1 MRCNSIC
8 QKSNLLLSPSIF
20 LSPQNVHRTVHT
32 RIDVCIVLHTI
43 YEPSLPCM
51 RAKSGKILPPDGTG
65 IPYSPSTLAVGER
78 KRSGCMMNLAI
89 RGGSR

>member
-1 MRCNSIC
+1 MKCNSIS

-32 RIDVCIVLHTI
+32 RIDVCIVLHTL
-43 YEPSLPCM
+43 YTNRHAVHARKVRKDTAARWDRDP
-51 RAKSGKILPPDGTG
+51 ILPIHSRCG
-65 IPYSPSTLAVGER
+65 R
-78 KRSGCMMNLAI
+78 KKEVRMHDESRH